1 MIKPSQQLF
10 LSMRGHLIWW
20 IPKGADL
27 WRWGSGMRN
36 PRWKKYR
43 GEPARRSRE
52 IFLAVRLSRARHWW
66 DWLRCPTGRAEWR
79 GDFVEPRVELD
90 GFGQFLDAEINGAA
104 ANLVAVGVGMN
115 PV

>member
-1 MIKPSQQLF
+1 
-10 LSMRGHLIWW
+10 MREHLIWR

-43 GEPARRSRE
+43 GEPSRRSRE
-52 IFLAVRLSRARHWW
+52 NFLARHLSAPGVCGR
-66 DWLRCPTGRAEWR
+66 LRCPAGRAKWR

-90 GFGQFLDAEINGAA
+90 SLRQFFDAEINGAA

>member
-1 MIKPSQQLF
+1 
-10 LSMRGHLIWW
+10 MRGHLIWW

-43 GEPARRSRE
+43 GEPSRRSRE
-52 IFLAVRLSRARHWW
+52 KFLRPAPFGTGRVCGR
-66 DWLRCPTGRAEWR
+66 LRCPADRAEWR
-79 GDFVEPRVELD
+79 GDFVEPRMVLD
-90 GFGQFLDAEINGAA
+90 CLRQFLDTEINGAA